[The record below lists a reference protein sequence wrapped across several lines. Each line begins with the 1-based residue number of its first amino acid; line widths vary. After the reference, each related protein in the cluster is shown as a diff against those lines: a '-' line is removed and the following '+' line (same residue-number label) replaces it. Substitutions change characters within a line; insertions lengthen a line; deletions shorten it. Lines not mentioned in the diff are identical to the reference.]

1 MIVTMIVTFHPFHLC
16 FSSVNMATPYKI
28 VQSILS
34 DLLEE
39 ITTFNLELSFTSSPP
54 DHPLPCSQGF
64 QFFSIFTTA
73 PPHSSDGDINTSDHG
88 VTPPSSPPNASPPDS
103 LVSPLSS
110 PGVVLLPLSAQM
122 TQAPPPTCRLLQ
134 TQGNIIF
141 SAECVEQEEPANKR
155 VKLETDENF
164 EPEDDEQD
172 VEDVDDD
179 DDLVKTIQDIE
190 KDNAMLPFP
199 LIFSTS
205 ANLMWKLQKA
215 DILPVKTEL
224 TSQRPG
230 AATDRTCLAS
240 VGREDA
246 GKEETREDDEQLDS
260 YDASTG
266 EEFCR
271 DDNEED
277 CNGLVNRGKE
287 RQLSRPSLIM
297 AKLLNRPPRLGLSKL
312 DRRFKNLHEVTI
324 IEKEE

>member
-1 MIVTMIVTFHPFHLC
+1 MIVTFYPFYLC
-16 FSSVNMATPYKI
+16 FSSVNMVSPHKM

-39 ITTFNLELSFTSSPP
+39 ITTFNLDLSFTSSPP
-54 DHPLPCSQGF
+54 DHPLPCSQDF
-64 QFFSIFTTA
+64 QFFFSISTTA
-73 PPHSSDGDINTSDHG
+73 PPHSSDGDTHTSYNG
-88 VTPPSSPPNASPPDS
+88 VTPPSSPPNVSPPDS

-134 TQGNIIF
+134 TQGNIIL
-141 SAECVEQEEPANKR
+141 STECVEPVNKR
-155 VKLETDENF
+155 VKLEMEEEFELEN
-164 EPEDDEQD
+164 DEQD
-172 VEDVDDD
+172 VEDVDDG
-179 DDLVKTIQDIE
+179 DDLMKTIQDTE
-190 KDNAMLPFP
+190 KDDTMLPFP

-205 ANLMWKLQKA
+205 ADLMCKLQKA
-215 DILPVKTEL
+215 DILPAKTVL

-230 AATDRTCLAS
+230 AATGRTCLSS
-240 VGREDA
+240 VGRENNEGEA
-246 GKEETREDDEQLDS
+246 VKEESREDDEQLDS
-260 YDASTG
+260 YDAATG
-266 EEFCR
+266 EDLCR

-277 CNGLVNRGKE
+277 CNGLVYRWKE

-312 DRRFKNLHEVTI
+312 DRRFNNLHEVTI